1 MPITLPAARA
11 ARPTVARRCA
21 TTIIV
26 GVVAAVLLGLA
37 GCSWF
42 RPDIEKSAPELA
54 SDGMDAY
61 KSKNYKEAI
70 KAFEHLKDW
79 YPFSKYAMLAELKIA
94 DANYKLENYEEAV
107 YAYHNFENL
116 HPRNE
121 AIPYVIYQTGMCYFK
136 QIDTVDRDQAP
147 AHKAIKI
154 FRRLTNRFPGNVYAI
169 RAQPHISRCLKSIAG
184 HEVYVG
190 KFYYKAKHYRAAL
203 YRFKNVLTNFP
214 DVGYHNEALRYIRL
228 CQTILADKEG

>member
-1 MPITLPAARA
+1 MPIAPPAAPID
-11 ARPTVARRCA
+11 RPKAARRCA
-21 TTIIV
+21 ST
-26 GVVAAVLLGLA
+26 VAAGLVIAVLFGLA

-61 KSKNYKEAI
+61 KSKNYKDAI

-94 DANYKLENYEEAV
+94 DANYKLGNYEEAV
-107 YAYHNFENL
+107 YAYQSFENL

-121 AIPYVIYQTGMCYFK
+121 AIPYVIYQAGMCYFE
-136 QIDTVDRDQAP
+136 QIDTVDRDQTP
-147 AHKAIKI
+147 ARKAIKI
-154 FRRLTNRFPGNVYAI
+154 FRRLTSRFPGNVYAI
-169 RAQPHISRCLKSIAG
+169 RAQPHISKCLKSIAG

-203 YRFKNVLTNFP
+203 HRFKTVLTKFP

-228 CQTILADKEG
+228 CQAVLADDQS